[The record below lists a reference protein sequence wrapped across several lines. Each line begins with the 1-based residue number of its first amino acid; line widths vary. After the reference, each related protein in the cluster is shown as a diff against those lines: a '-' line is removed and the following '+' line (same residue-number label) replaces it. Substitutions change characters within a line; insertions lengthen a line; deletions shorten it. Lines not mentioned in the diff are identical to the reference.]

1 MSARS
6 LEGRV
11 ALVTGATR
19 GIGRAIALELA
30 AEGAIVAAAG
40 RRQTDVDR
48 IVQELREVEPRAL
61 GLLADL
67 SESEEIEAVVRGCL
81 ETLGSLD
88 VLVNNAGVSTE
99 RGLDTES
106 VQGWNETIAVNLT
119 APFLLARA
127 ARAALRASGGC
138 IVNVGSALGLV
149 AARNATAY
157 SAAKAGL
164 HHLTRQLAL
173 ELAQDG
179 VRVNCVAPGYIATA
193 MYEHGHDPAEKE
205 RIASLHPLGRVGLP
219 EEVANC
225 VAFLA
230 SDAASFLTGVCL
242 PVDGGLTVQ
251 AGI

>member
-1 MSARS
+1 MPA
-6 LEGRV
+6 LEPCALCLLV
-11 ALVTGATR
+11 ALPVP
-19 GIGRAIALELA
+19 
-30 AEGAIVAAAG
+30 V
-40 RRQTDVDR
+40 
-48 IVQELREVEPRAL
+48 
-61 GLLADL
+61 
-67 SESEEIEAVVRGCL
+67 EIEAAVRGCL

-88 VLVNNAGVSTE
+88 VLVNNAGISTE
-99 RGLDTES
+99 RGLDSENL
-106 VQGWNETIAVNLT
+106 QGWNETIAVNLT

-193 MYEHGHDPAEKE
+193 MYEQGHDPAEKE
-205 RIASLHPLGRVGLP
+205 RIASLHPLGRVGLA

-225 VAFLA
+225 VSFLA
-230 SDAASFLTGVCL
+230 SDDASSLTGVCL
-242 PVDGGLTVQ
+242 PVSVRLTVQ
-251 AGI
+251 AGICTRISA